1 MKHLRADVLFSSSVA
16 GTVRS
21 VMEFEVVKGNESGR
35 H

>member
-1 MKHLRADVLFSSSVA
+1 MRADVLFSWIVA

-21 VMEFEVVKGNESGR
+21 VTGFEVVMGKVPGR

>member
-1 MKHLRADVLFSSSVA
+1 MRADVLFSSLVA

-21 VMEFEVVKGNESGR
+21 VMEFEVVKGKESGR